1 MSEKKNKTVQGKVSF
16 PFYYNWEEQLQRMNL
31 EERWSFIH
39 NLIKFHTDREI
50 TFVSEKEEMAWIG
63 IIPALNINLEKYK
76 AQVERSRE
84 NGKKHTGKNI
94 IPPVLKQITQQVIL
108 EPTEPDN
115 REETTGNREM
125 ITVNREETTG
135 NREMITVNREETTG
149 NREMVIGNE
158 ETEKNIVDE
167 EPNLIEKLNSIDDWK
182 KKLVTLGTGWVIDEL
197 IKSFQLSME
206 DRYAII
212 KIYDEMTS
220 QRNSE

>member
-1 MSEKKNKTVQGKVSF
+1 MSEKKNKTVKGKVSF
-16 PFYYNWEEQLQRMNL
+16 PFYYNWEEQLLRMNL

-84 NGKKHTGKNI
+84 NGKKHIGKNKI
-94 IPPVLKQITQQVIL
+94 TPRSEQITQRVFY

-115 REETTGNREM
+115 SKKITVNSKEILDNREEVIVNREQLSDNREM
-125 ITVNREETTG
+125 EINS
-135 NREMITVNREETTG
+135 
-149 NREMVIGNE
+149 
-158 ETEKNIVDE
+158 IVE
-167 EPNLIEKLNSIDDWK
+167 EPNLMQKLSSIDNWEDRLIEK
-182 KKLVTLGTGWVIDEL
+182 GTGWVIDEL
-197 IKSFQLSME
+197 IRKFQLSME
-206 DRYAII
+206 DSYAII

-220 QRNSE
+220 QRNSEGTER

>member
-1 MSEKKNKTVQGKVSF
+1 MTYNFFKNDKTMSEKKNKQVQGKVSF

-108 EPTEPDN
+108 EPTEPDKS
-115 REETTGNREM
+115 
-125 ITVNREETTG
+125 EETTG

-158 ETEKNIVDE
+158 EREENTVDE
-167 EPNLIEKLNSIDDWK
+167 ETNLIEKLNSIDDWK
-182 KKLVTLGTGWVIDEL
+182 KKLVTNGTGWVIDEL

-206 DRYAII
+206 DRYGII

>member
-1 MSEKKNKTVQGKVSF
+1 MTYNFFKNDKTMSEKKNKQVQGKVSF

-84 NGKKHTGKNI
+84 NGKKHTGKNNTL
-94 IPPVLKQITQQVIL
+94 PVSEQITHQVIL
-108 EPTEPDN
+108 EPTEPDK
-115 REETTGNREM
+115 REEITGNSKEITGNREK
-125 ITVNREETTG
+125 VTG
-135 NREMITVNREETTG
+135 NEL
-149 NREMVIGNE
+149 
-158 ETEKNIVDE
+158 TEKNSVDE
-167 EPNLIEKLNSIDDWK
+167 EPNFMEKLNSIDNWED
-182 KKLVTLGTGWVIDEL
+182 KLVNNGTGWVIDEL
-197 IKSFQLSME
+197 VKSFQLTME

>member
-1 MSEKKNKTVQGKVSF
+1 MSEKKNKQVQGKVSF

-108 EPTEPDN
+108 EPTEPDKS
-115 REETTGNREM
+115 
-125 ITVNREETTG
+125 EETTG

-158 ETEKNIVDE
+158 EREENTVDE
-167 EPNLIEKLNSIDDWK
+167 ETNLIEKLNSIDDWK
-182 KKLVTLGTGWVIDEL
+182 KKLVTNGTGWVIDEL

-206 DRYAII
+206 DRYGII